1 MAGQNLQELTRVS
14 NTTDTQFT
22 PEAELDYLVAF
33 VPAGALV
40 PAAGGVLGLQ
50 PTSAKQATSAN
61 NENNFIVMCIFNCRF
76 VLPFPAPQVGFA
88 AGNY

>member
-1 MAGQNLQELTRVS
+1 MAGQNLKRRAVRQIQQTLS
-14 NTTDTQFT
+14 SL
-22 PEAELDYLVAF
+22 PEAEVDDYLVAF

-61 NENNFIVMCIFNCRF
+61 NESNFIVMCIFDF
-76 VLPFPAPQVGFA
+76 L
-88 AGNY
+88 